1 VKKILIYSLITVFT
15 FSMLLI
21 GTSCDKAGEAEEEV
35 TEAVTEAVV
44 EEVEEE
50 EEEEEEEEPVKF
62 TFWHIQTVAEQ
73 ALLWHDLADEFMAE
87 KPYVNVDIT
96 GYENENFKA
105 KLTTVMQGG
114 EPPDMFQSWGGGT
127 MIEYAEAGLLRD
139 ITSFMEEDNWASDTF
154 TTGLS
159 AFKYQDNYYGVPR
172 DMGIVGFWY
181 NTDLFNQAGADIPTT
196 WAELLATCQTLKDA
210 GITPIAIGEGDKWPG
225 AFYWEYLATRIA
237 GEEGFNAA
245 YSRTGSFADESFV
258 EAGEALADLVAI
270 NPFQSG
276 FLSALWEADASVAF
290 ANGDAAMILQGQW
303 GAGQFESVNADIMDK
318 LGWFPFPEV
327 EGGAG
332 GPYDAI
338 GGGNGFVIGKD
349 APDEAVEFLKYI
361 SSVDS
366 QIKQVELGMAM
377 PVVKGAEVAIEKET
391 DKLIAE
397 GLSKAEYYQLYYDQ
411 FFPGAV
417 GSVINDSIQGIFAG
431 TLTPEQCAQAIED
444 AVAQE
449 MD

>member
-1 VKKILIYSLITVFT
+1 
-15 FSMLLI
+15 
-21 GTSCDKAGEAEEEV
+21 
-35 TEAVTEAVV
+35 
-44 EEVEEE
+44 
-50 EEEEEEEEPVKF
+50 
-62 TFWHIQTVAEQ
+62 
-73 ALLWHDLADEFMAE
+73 
-87 KPYVNVDIT
+87 
-96 GYENENFKA
+96 
-105 KLTTVMQGG
+105 
-114 EPPDMFQSWGGGT
+114 
-127 MIEYAEAGLLRD
+127 
-139 ITSFMEEDNWASDTF
+139 
-154 TTGLS
+154 
-159 AFKYQDNYYGVPR
+159 
-172 DMGIVGFWY
+172 
-181 NTDLFNQAGADIPTT
+181 
-196 WAELLATCQTLKDA
+196 
-210 GITPIAIGEGDKWPG
+210 
-225 AFYWEYLATRIA
+225 
-237 GEEGFNAA
+237 
-245 YSRTGSFADESFV
+245 
-258 EAGEALADLVAI
+258 
-270 NPFQSG
+270 
-276 FLSALWEADASVAF
+276 
-290 ANGDAAMILQGQW
+290 
-303 GAGQFESVNADIMDK
+303 MDK